1 MSCVLDL
8 GADEALL
15 APLLDCPAS
24 CADRVARKAVAY
36 EEVEVDLPARAHRRP
51 EFRRLNPFAQVP
63 ATASRYAVIEPS
75 KRPGTSI
82 AFLSGSVL
90 IPA

>member
-1 MSCVLDL
+1 LWGL
-8 GADEALL
+8 R
-15 APLLDCPAS
+15 P
-24 CADRVARKAVAY
+24 AY

-75 KRPGTSI
+75 KRSGTSI
-82 AFLSGSVL
+82 AFLIDPSMKRGGL
-90 IPA
+90 LDAAAAG